1 MASELYEPV
10 LFTVNSTHA
19 MKGDIMRDQTRNIE
33 PFKVG
38 AGTRVNEFD
47 FHKHQGEMHEH
58 QANEDEQGFGKT
70 ETKAERVASIVK
82 KAHEK
87 VLRRKKRR

>member
-1 MASELYEPV
+1 
-10 LFTVNSTHA
+10 
-19 MKGDIMRDQTRNIE
+19 MKGQTRNIE
-33 PFKVG
+33 TFKVG

-58 QANEDEQGFGKT
+58 PANEDEQGFGKA
-70 ETKAERVASIVK
+70 ETKAARVAEITK

-87 VLRRKKRR
+87 VLRRRKRR